1 MKPQWM
7 EGRKRWRER
16 LKPDPLE
23 GRKRW
28 RHGHR
33 HRGLRRRL
41 NGAFT
46 LVAIFAVFL
55 TSFGTLQAVRQV
67 QVQMQRCLALEPS
80 VRPAYCN
87 VQSDP
92 FEEST
97 PNPSAERSSGLS
109 FKVWSGGVGRSSL
122 FAALIS
128 GALASLVA
136 ALMTRRI
143 TAPLS
148 RLADAAQR
156 LSSGERGIQL
166 VLPRAND
173 EIRDL
178 TLSFNNLVSGLE
190 KQEAWR
196 RTLVAD
202 VAHDLRTPLAVM
214 RAELEAMQDGVTAPD
229 ALGLERLHGEVLHL
243 ARLVSDLNTLSQAE
257 GGSLSLDLRPLELSS
272 FLTALHTSFLPRAER
287 ADMAFTLEV
296 SGLIWVKADPDR
308 LHQVLYNLLENA
320 VQYAASGVNPT
331 LELGSSLEGNHALI
345 WVRDSGPGLAPEVL
359 EQIFE
364 RFYRGDTSRGR
375 THPEGMDL
383 AGPQVEKANSGLGL
397 AIARALIRAQGGE
410 LWAENGT
417 QGAQETQRGAV
428 FKIRLARAEG

>member
-1 MKPQWM
+1 MKPDWT
-7 EGRKRWRER
+7 EERKRWRER
-16 LKPDPLE
+16 SRSHWLE

-28 RHGHR
+28 RHGHRHR

-67 QVQMQRCLALEPS
+67 QQQMQRCLALEPS
-80 VRPAYCN
+80 ARPAAC
-87 VQSDP
+87 QLESGP
-92 FEEST
+92 FADI
-97 PNPSAERSSGLS
+97 PQNPDGERSSGLS
-109 FKVWSGGVGRSSL
+109 FKVWGGSVGRSSL

-166 VLPRAND
+166 PLPRAND

-229 ALGLERLHGEVLHL
+229 PAGLGRLHGEVLHL
-243 ARLVSDLNTLSQAE
+243 ARLVSDLNTLSQAD
-257 GGSLSLDLRPLELSS
+257 GGALSLNLRPLELKD
-272 FLTALHTSFLPRAER
+272 FLSRLHTAFLPRAER
-287 ADMAFTLEV
+287 VGMNFELNSSSE
-296 SGLIWVKADPDR
+296 LWVRADPDR
-308 LHQVLYNLLENA
+308 LNQVLYNLLDNA
-320 VQYAASGVNPT
+320 VQYASTGTSPT
-331 LELGSSLEGNHALI
+331 LELGSRLEDDHALI
-345 WVRDSGPGLAPEVL
+345 WVRDSGPGLRPEVL

-364 RFYRGDTSRGR
+364 RFYRGDASRGR
-375 THPEGMDL
+375 THPQDTDL
-383 AGPQVEKANSGLGL
+383 SGPQAEKANSGLGL

-410 LWAENGT
+410 LWAENGVQCGT
-417 QGAQETQRGAV
+417 V
-428 FKIRLARAEG
+428 FKIRLARAQG